1 MVGINGKK
9 LEKTIYGDIEIWQ
22 QTVKKCHLRNLSTVA
37 FICILTIEVSLVG
50 IRKIAT
56 E

>member
-1 MVGINGKK
+1 MATNCQK
-9 LEKTIYGDIEIWQ
+9 W
-22 QTVKKCHLRNLSTVA
+22 HLRNLSTVA
-37 FICILTIEVSLVG
+37 LIYILTIEVSLVG